1 MDVITM
7 CLVFP
12 HMCKEDFWIFLFLY
26 FSLIRLCSGVVE
38 LWISQ
43 FKFLLPTKC
52 FTPKDSKTCAVFK
65 KMLKK

>member
-7 CLVFP
+7 CLVLP
-12 HMCKEDFWIFLFLY
+12 HMCKEDFWIFLFLAHPIV
-26 FSLIRLCSGVVE
+26 LRVVE
-38 LWISQ
+38 PWISQ